1 MSSQQP
7 NEKIEDGYIHTVGIP
22 PPQKKEK
29 KEKKI
34 SKFHGLEGLFVKTFL
49 LSRCYVRRIDY

>member
-22 PPQKKEK
+22 PPQK

>member
-29 KEKKI
+29 KI
-34 SKFHGLEGLFVKTFL
+34 SKFHGSEGFL
-49 LSRCYVRRIDY
+49 YKHFFCLAAM